1 MNVYSGE
8 SEVDEEVIGGGQK
21 GVDILKYKTILIII
35 PSVSKNIIV
44 TALMYIINGIAGYS
58 FFGLLL
64 STNPHTSVPL
74 TVSTPHPSAFL
85 LAPSMYNPRT

>member
-1 MNVYSGE
+1 M
-8 SEVDEEVIGGGQK
+8 
-21 GVDILKYKTILIII
+21 DILKYKTILIII

-44 TALMYIINGIAGYS
+44 TALMYINGIAGYS